1 MGGGRRHA
9 AVLRRLCSAIR
20 GGHRCEWPTFELVQ
34 HHAISRQVECA
45 GVCAVLVF
53 QDMVTGGTVA
63 ASHRGGTFGS
73 RSSMDTTHGLHGR
86 FHCLHAF
93 AQQCERRL
101 GLCFSAAIVITWRIA
116 VTATVSRRDVA
127 RWHGAAGLHVIT
139 VRICVSIGGIHINNS
154 IEVQVEIRKASSGV
168 NIASI
173 HMSITIGSYVIM
185 SMSIGRHVIGIH
197 MSIGIGVHAVG
208 FHMSISITVHSGI
221 SRHTCDLRSRCWL
234 CSRPTRR
241 SGSSFR
247 VVVADVSG
255 NGI

>member
-1 MGGGRRHA
+1 M
-9 AVLRRLCSAIR
+9 
-20 GGHRCEWPTFELVQ
+20 
-34 HHAISRQVECA
+34 
-45 GVCAVLVF
+45 
-53 QDMVTGGTVA
+53 DMEI
-63 ASHRGGTFGS
+63 
-73 RSSMDTTHGLHGR
+73 D
-86 FHCLHAF
+86 
-93 AQQCERRL
+93 
-101 GLCFSAAIVITWRIA
+101 I
-116 VTATVSRRDVA
+116 D
-127 RWHGAAGLHVIT
+127 
-139 VRICVSIGGIHINNS
+139 IHINNS

-197 MSIGIGVHAVG
+197 MSIGIGDHAVG
-208 FHMSISITVHSGI
+208 FHMSMSISIHSGI